1 MTLTAH
7 SPDVSPPAF
16 FADGPKRMLIGGQW
30 VPAASG
36 ATFEARDPS
45 TGRLLVEI
53 AEGGPADVDAA
64 VAAARR
70 ALRGPWASFTPA
82 QRQNVMLRLADLL
95 DEQYPDFKLIETF
108 DIGRPIGGGFGS
120 ALLTETIRF
129 FAGAATKIHGD
140 TPAHSLGGDFFAY
153 TSKEPIG
160 VVGAI
165 VPWNGPLMML
175 MWKLAPALAAGCTVV
190 AKAPEDASLSLLR
203 LGELFAQAGLPDG
216 VVNIVTGFGHT
227 AGQALAEHPDVD
239 KIAFT
244 GSIATGQAIVRASA
258 GNLKRL
264 SLELG
269 GKSPDIVFADADLER
284 AAPAAA
290 MACFASAGQVCV
302 AGSRLFVERRIHDEF
317 VERVAAVA
325 RGLRVGVSTDPQTQ
339 MGPLVSDRQ
348 LKRVAHYLDK
358 GAAEGA
364 TAVAGGHRLTDG
376 PLADGYF
383 VAPTVFAGV
392 RDHMTIAREE
402 IFGPVISVFDFD
414 DLDEVAARANATS
427 YGLAAGIWTRDV
439 GRAHR
444 LASLLEAGTVYVNC
458 YGVGDPSMPFGG
470 YKMSGYGREL
480 GAAGLEEYLKT
491 KAVWVSTA

>member
-1 MTLTAH
+1 MTLTAD

-53 AEGGPADVDAA
+53 AEGGSADVDAA
-64 VAAARR
+64 VAAARQ

-82 QRQNVMLRLADLL
+82 QRQNVIPRLADLL
-95 DEQYPDFKLIETF
+95 HENYPDFKLIETF
-108 DIGRPIGGGFGS
+108 DIGRPIGGGLRQRAAHRDDPLLRRGRRRKSMAIRPRTRS
-120 ALLTETIRF
+120 AGT
-129 FAGAATKIHGD
+129 
-140 TPAHSLGGDFFAY
+140 SLPTRRRSRSASSARSFRGTARGRRRC
-153 TSKEPIG
+153 G
-160 VVGAI
+160 
-165 VPWNGPLMML
+165 
-175 MWKLAPALAAGCTVV
+175 KLAPALAADGTVV
-190 AKAPEDASLSLLR
+190 AKAPEDASLSLLL

-302 AGSRLFVERRIHDEF
+302 AGSRLFVERRIHYEF

-325 RGLRVGVSTDPQTQ
+325 RGLWFGVSTDPQTQ
-339 MGPLVSDRQ
+339 MGPSVPDRQ

-358 GAAEGA
+358 GATEGA

-376 PLADGYF
+376 PLADG
-383 VAPTVFAGV
+383 VLRRPDGV
-392 RDHMTIAREE
+392 RRRPRPH
-402 IFGPVISVFDFD
+402 D
-414 DLDEVAARANATS
+414 DRPRGDLRA
-427 YGLAAGIWTRDV
+427 GHL
-439 GRAHR
+439 R
-444 LASLLEAGTVYVNC
+444 LRLRR
-458 YGVGDPSMPFGG
+458 P
-470 YKMSGYGREL
+470 R
-480 GAAGLEEYLKT
+480 
-491 KAVWVSTA
+491 